1 MPTVTTDELNEAM
14 DLIFLE
20 DPYATK
26 TPALYVERLRD
37 LTNQTYAVDKVYEM
51 ACERVAKIK
60 TLLPPELAALWPDR
74 PDAVDIEL
82 AQTRHHRGGDPR

>member
-1 MPTVTTDELNEAM
+1 MLLQSRSPAALRSFSERSGV
-14 DLIFLE
+14 DLG
-20 DPYATK
+20 A
-26 TPALYVERLRD
+26 
-37 LTNQTYAVDKVYEM
+37 AVDAVLHTLWNHIDPGE
-51 ACERVAKIK
+51 VAKIK